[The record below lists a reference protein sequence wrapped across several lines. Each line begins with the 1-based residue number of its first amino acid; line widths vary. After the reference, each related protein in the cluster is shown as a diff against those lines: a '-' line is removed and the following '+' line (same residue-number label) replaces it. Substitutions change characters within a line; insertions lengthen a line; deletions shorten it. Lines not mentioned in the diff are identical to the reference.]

1 MPRMRLISEA
11 FRQLK
16 IDDPN
21 TDITMYGLKTIIN
34 SGKIPVIKVGRKTL
48 INYDALIDYF
58 NSINDDVNCYGNIK
72 MIS

>member
-1 MPRMRLISEA
+1 MRLISEA